1 MSLQDKILLGYFLCA
16 ALGIIAGIMLTVLA
30 YERFG
35 EAEEAEEAEEEI
47 DDKLLFWEED
57 DEIQ

>member
-16 ALGIIAGIMLTVLA
+16 ALGIIVGIMLTVLA

-35 EAEEAEEAEEEI
+35 EAEEEPTDEEYLFDYWEEE
-47 DDKLLFWEED
+47 
-57 DEIQ
+57 